1 MQAGAQ
7 DLTAPPGGLD
17 PSDTP
22 QFLLL
27 THDDAVNSEAVDA
40 ITAMLDGRSSVDGCK
55 AAATFFTLWAGTD
68 CDLVTQMHAAGHE
81 IAGHT
86 LTHSNML
93 SWSEDRVRPEVTG
106 LPKKLES
113 ACGIPKSDV
122 VGFRTPFLEAT
133 SEGRR
138 AIAAAGLLYDSS
150 VVEPLRGSASDGE
163 AQRAWPYT
171 LDAGFPEAI
180 DCSW

>member
-1 MQAGAQ
+1 M
-7 DLTAPPGGLD
+7 
-17 PSDTP
+17 
-22 QFLLL
+22 
-27 THDDAVNSEAVDA
+27 DA
-40 ITAMLDGRSSVDGCK
+40 ITTMLGGRSSADGCK

-68 CDLVTQMHAAGHE
+68 CGLVSEMHAAGHE

-93 SWSEDRVRPEVTG
+93 SWSEGRIRPEVTG
-106 LPKKLES
+106 LPSKLES
-113 ACGIPKSDV
+113 ECGTPKGDV

-138 AIAAAGLLYDSS
+138 AIAGAGLLYDSS
-150 VVEPLRGSASDGE
+150 VVEPTRGSASNGA
-163 AQRAWPYT
+163 AQRAWPYK
-171 LDAGFPEAI
+171 LDDGFPEAV